1 MAELPSSTLSRDRQD
16 LLFPPVA
23 LFRICQRKSLIFL
36 SMRDDGLMEQKS
48 SNSQLASLCF
58 RLDLFSLLTDH
69 DGPHDGEEKP
79 TTRPDPILK
88 LNICNDGYLK
98 DIETQPEQCNCNKRC
113 SQLRI
118 EPVAE
123 RPLDFSHAQP
133 HANRTRCKCW
143 PIRQVNRYGHT
154 FVNGKI

>member
-1 MAELPSSTLSRDRQD
+1 
-16 LLFPPVA
+16 
-23 LFRICQRKSLIFL
+23 
-36 SMRDDGLMEQKS
+36 MRDDGLMEQKS

-79 TTRPDPILK
+79 TTRPDPIVK
-88 LNICNDGYLK
+88 LNICNDRYLK
-98 DIETQPEQCNCNKRC
+98 DIETQPEQYNCKRY

-123 RPLDFSHAQP
+123 RPLVTHSHTP
-133 HANRTRCKCW
+133 IEPDANAGPSVKPT
-143 PIRQVNRYGHT
+143 GMDT
-154 FVNGKI
+154 LS